1 MFSLL
6 YSLYIKLSVQI
17 ETFLCGWMA
26 TIMRMKRPD
35 KEDEDEKKKFS
46 KKSLYLMNMSNGLSY
61 GQSSKSL
68 LANVLNTSDDFGV
81 LKSNKIKSKIVNN
94 RINGFNSHCPNGQ
107 PYLKRENSGLS
118 QSIYECSNEV
128 ALTANKND
136 YSTLKRSLN
145 AILKE
150 LRCMTQKLK
159 DDEEEE
165 EQSLNWKFAAMVID
179 RLCMYFFLI
188 ATFISTASIL
198 FTSSNLYK
206 SSDPDP
212 KF

>member
-1 MFSLL
+1 
-6 YSLYIKLSVQI
+6 
-17 ETFLCGWMA
+17 
-26 TIMRMKRPD
+26 MKRPD
-35 KEDEDEKKKFS
+35 KEDEDVKKKFS
-46 KKSLYLMNMSNGLSY
+46 KKALYPMNMPNGLSY

-68 LANVLNTSDDFGV
+68 LANVLNTVDDFGV
-81 LKSNKIKSKIVNN
+81 LKGNKIKSKAVNN
-94 RINGFNSHCPNGQ
+94 RNNGFYSDCPNGQ

-128 ALTANKND
+128 SLGANKND
-136 YSTLKRSLN
+136 FSTLKRSLN

>member
-1 MFSLL
+1 
-6 YSLYIKLSVQI
+6 
-17 ETFLCGWMA
+17 
-26 TIMRMKRPD
+26 
-35 KEDEDEKKKFS
+35 
-46 KKSLYLMNMSNGLSY
+46 
-61 GQSSKSL
+61 
-68 LANVLNTSDDFGV
+68 
-81 LKSNKIKSKIVNN
+81 
-94 RINGFNSHCPNGQ
+94 
-107 PYLKRENSGLS
+107 
-118 QSIYECSNEV
+118 
-128 ALTANKND
+128 
-136 YSTLKRSLN
+136 LN

-179 RLCMYFFLI
+179 RLCMYFFAI
-188 ATFISTASIL
+188 ATFISTALIL

>member
-1 MFSLL
+1 
-6 YSLYIKLSVQI
+6 
-17 ETFLCGWMA
+17 MA
-26 TIMRMKRPD
+26 TILRMKRPSKD
-35 KEDEDEKKKFS
+35 DNEKKKPS
-46 KKSLYLMNMSNGLSY
+46 KKALYPSNSANDLNEL
-61 GQSSKSL
+61 SSKSL
-68 LANVLNTSDDFGV
+68 LANVLDINDDFGV
-81 LKSNKIKSKIVNN
+81 LKNNKIKSKILNDQ
-94 RINGFNSHCPNGQ
+94 INSIYSQYPNGQ
-107 PYLKRENSGLS
+107 PYLRRENSGLS
-118 QSIYECSNEV
+118 QSTYEYSTEGAFTNS
-128 ALTANKND
+128 KND
-136 YSTLKRSLN
+136 ISSLRRSLN

-179 RLCMYFFLI
+179 RLCMYFFAI
-188 ATFISTASIL
+188 ATFISTALIL